1 MTQAGQ
7 CHYSRYTALLVVQL
21 AENPEALEVE
31 SEWNLISRRR
41 ELDTIAGGAV
51 LEQ

>member
-1 MTQAGQ
+1 M
-7 CHYSRYTALLVVQL
+7 VQL

-31 SEWNLISRRR
+31 SEWNLISRRW
-41 ELDTIAGGAV
+41 ELDVIAGGAA